1 MCAACRRLGSPR
13 RMCVQAAQK
22 RGSGMKTAKNK
33 EQNMPRQML
42 AKQIRKHWML
52 LLMLLPALA
61 YVIIF
66 SYVPMTGIIL
76 AFKKYNYNGGIYG
89 SPWNGLSNF
98 KALMISGKLG
108 MVTRNTLLYNIA
120 FIFLGVIF
128 EMGSA
133 ILLNELLSKVFKKVA
148 QSFMF
153 LPYFISWVVA
163 GAIMYNIFNYER
175 GVFNHIL
182 TSLGGTPFDLYNNPK
197 AWPFVLIF
205 LKIWKQTGYGSVVY
219 LAAITGLDQEMFE
232 AASIDG
238 ASAWQKIR
246 YLTIPSL
253 VPTMMILVLMAI
265 GNIFRGDFGLFY
277 QTVKSSALLQPMTDV
292 IDTYVFRLLIDN
304 GDVGVSAAAGLYQ
317 SVLCFI
323 TITVCNR
330 LVKRANP
337 DYALY

>member
-1 MCAACRRLGSPR
+1 MGKENIKTKTPF
-13 RMCVQAAQK
+13 MKVIK
-22 RGSGMKTAKNK
+22 R
-33 EQNMPRQML
+33 
-42 AKQIRKHWML
+42 HWLL
-52 LLMLLPALA
+52 LLMLLPSLL

-76 AFKKYNYNGGIYG
+76 AFKRYQYNGGIYF
-89 SPWNGLSNF
+89 SPWNGLNNF
-98 KALMISGKLG
+98 KALLISGKLG
-108 MVTRNTLLYNIA
+108 MVTRNTLLYNVA
-120 FIFLGVIF
+120 FIFLGVVF

-133 ILLNELLSKVFKKVA
+133 ILLNELFSKWFKKIS
-148 QSFMF
+148 QSLMF

-163 GAIMYNIFNYER
+163 GAIMYNIFNYEK
-175 GVFNHIL
+175 GVFKHVI
-182 TSLGGTPFDLYNNPK
+182 TMIGGTAFDLYNTPA
-197 AWPFVLIF
+197 AWPIVIIF
-205 LKIWKQTGYGSVVY
+205 LRIWKQTGYGSVVY

-238 ASAWQKIR
+238 ASAWQKIK

-253 VPTMMILVLMAI
+253 MPTMMILVLLGI

-277 QTVKSSALLQPMTDV
+277 QTVRSSALLQPTTDV

-304 GDVGVSAAAGLYQ
+304 GDIGVSAAASLYQ

-323 TITVCNR
+323 TIMISNA
-330 LVKRANP
+330 LVKKANP

>member
-1 MCAACRRLGSPR
+1 
-13 RMCVQAAQK
+13 
-22 RGSGMKTAKNK
+22 
-33 EQNMPRQML
+33 
-42 AKQIRKHWML
+42 ML
-52 LLMLLPALA
+52 LFMLLPAMI

-66 SYVPMTGIIL
+66 SYIPMTGIVL
-76 AFKKYNYNGGIYG
+76 ALKKYNYNGGIYG
-89 SPWNGLSNF
+89 SPWSGLANF
-98 KALMISGKLG
+98 KALMLSGKLG

-133 ILLNELLSKVFKKVA
+133 ILLNELLSKTFKKVA

-163 GAIMYNIFNYER
+163 GAIIYNVFNYER
-175 GVFNHIL
+175 GVFNHVVTL
-182 TSLGGTPFDLYNNPK
+182 LGGTPFDLYNTPK
-197 AWPFVLIF
+197 AWPAVLIF
-205 LKIWKQTGYGSVVY
+205 LKVWKQTGYGSVVY

-238 ASAWQKIR
+238 ASAWQKIK

-253 VPTMMILVLMAI
+253 RPTMMILVLMAI

-292 IDTYVFRLLIDN
+292 IDTYVFRLLIDS

-323 TITVCNR
+323 TITICNK
-330 LVKRANP
+330 LVKKANP